1 MSEPTPSSEAAHA
14 LDTTQPSG
22 ATYAALRH
30 PAAYTPRANPED
42 PVTRRPPVGKR
53 GPMPG
58 PDDMGAPGRAAI
70 VQGQVYLVAV
80 IVLVQLWLIT
90 TALLELLSGRPHD
103 LDVLAGLSGVGLLV
117 ALVVWQ
123 WPRRRVLGG

>member
-1 MSEPTPSSEAAHA
+1 MNEPTPGSETAHA
-14 LDTTQPSG
+14 LNTTRPNG

-30 PAAYTPRANPED
+30 PAANTPRANPED
-42 PVTRRPPVGKR
+42 PVTRRPPMGKR

-58 PDDMGAPGRAAI
+58 PDDMGAPGRTAI
-70 VQGQVYLVAV
+70 VQGQVYLVAL

-103 LDVLAGLSGVGLLV
+103 LDALALLSGIGLLV

-123 WPRRRVLGG
+123 WPRRRVLGR

>member
-1 MSEPTPSSEAAHA
+1 MTEPSPSSEAAYA
-14 LDTTQPSG
+14 LDAIQPSG
-22 ATYAALRH
+22 ATYAAVRH
-30 PAAYTPRANPED
+30 PAAYAPRANPED
-42 PVTRRPPVGKR
+42 PVTRRPPMGKR

-58 PDDMGAPGRAAI
+58 PDDMGAPGRTAI
-70 VQGQVYLVAV
+70 VQGQVYLVAL

-103 LDVLAGLSGVGLLV
+103 LDVLAVMSGIGLVV

-123 WPRRRVLGG
+123 WPRRRVLGR